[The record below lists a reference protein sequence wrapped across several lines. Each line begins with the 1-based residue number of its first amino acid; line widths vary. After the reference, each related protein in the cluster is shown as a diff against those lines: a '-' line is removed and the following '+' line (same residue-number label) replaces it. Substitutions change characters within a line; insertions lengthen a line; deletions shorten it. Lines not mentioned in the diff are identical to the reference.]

1 MLKLNKAYL
10 FALASC
16 ALLAA
21 FPLSMPTA
29 FHIDESRSPLFETFP
44 MDLGSWKG
52 TDDVVDERTYEILET
67 RNVLSRTYEKPDGK
81 KINLLI
87 VGSFKDRRVAH
98 PPEVCYLSSNFII
111 VDEKDDSVE
120 AGGPVS
126 VKTFLAK
133 NERNPDHQEK
143 VVYLY
148 KIGDR
153 FTTSYYTQQLQ
164 FALDR
169 LAKRESQVLLIR
181 LSVPKQEALIE
192 PEAFKQTVQDF
203 LSLVFD
209 QI

>member
-1 MLKLNKAYL
+1 MLKLNKVYL
-10 FALASC
+10 FVLLSC
-16 ALLAA
+16 GVLAA

-29 FHIDESRSPLFETFP
+29 FHIDESKSPLFETFP

-67 RNVLSRTYEKPDGK
+67 RNVLSRTFENPDGR

-98 PPEVCYLSSNFII
+98 PPEVCYLSSNYII
-111 VDEKDDSVE
+111 VDEKDDAV
-120 AGGPVS
+120 AIDGGIH

-148 KIGDR
+148 KVGNR
-153 FTTSYYTQQLQ
+153 FTTSYYSQQLQ

-181 LSVPKQEALIE
+181 LSVPKQGGFTES
-192 PEAFKQTVQDF
+192 EAFKGVLEEF
-203 LSLVFD
+203 LSQVLK